1 MIYATM
7 LISLRERLSTG
18 SAEGQRDALSLQA
31 DLTEECQWD
40 LEYRSPSYSPP
51 NLVAIQTLA
60 YEHARFSGQSLW
72 QVSVG
77 SVFDR
82 FPTLKIIFDR
92 RLTPWDSAGHDSGR
106 IEMTDSVL
114 MRSLGT
120 ARYQRR
126 MTAERPSLT

>member
-1 MIYATM
+1 MIYITM

-18 SAEGQRDALSLQA
+18 SAERQHDALGLRA
-31 DLTEECQWD
+31 ELTEECQWD

-51 NLVAIQTLA
+51 SLAAVLTLA
-60 YEHARFSGQSLW
+60 YEHARFSGRPLW

-92 RLTPWDSAGHDSGR
+92 RSTPWDLAGHNSGR
-106 IEMTDSVL
+106 IEMTDSV
-114 MRSLGT
+114 S
-120 ARYQRR
+120 
-126 MTAERPSLT
+126 